1 MSEPMDRSQERHLQ
15 TIMQVAL
22 IGLMGW
28 MAFTVQA
35 MTVQTATMSEKI
47 ANLTGR
53 LDEIQLS
60 TADRYTHTQADK
72 DLKIR
77 DLLLEQIVDRIEKL
91 ESFHMATAPNQKG
104 EVLPK

>member
-1 MSEPMDRSQERHLQ
+1 MSEEMNRSQERHLQ

-60 TADRYTHTQADK
+60 SADRYTFSQAEK

-77 DLLLEQIVDRIEKL
+77 DLLLEQLVDRIVKL
-91 ESFHMATAPNQKG
+91 ESFHLTTNGKNTEIIQK
-104 EVLPK
+104 